1 MRFSDVKTS
10 RILNQSEVAKL
21 DLTNAIV
28 YELDKALVSG
38 SLMS

>member
-1 MRFSDVKTS
+1 
-10 RILNQSEVAKL
+10 VAKL